1 MWINLL
7 LTALLSAEFIDDDMD
22 GIANNLDQCP
32 QSKLTDIVNAQGCV
46 VEKLHFLK
54 EHTLD
59 LAVGISHYKFKNHSD
74 DVNNFFASYRYDNFR
89 ASFYTSTYKSFSGE
103 DSTEDVTFSG
113 SYRFDTPNLLY
124 TLGGG
129 AYYPTKES
137 KGNEVDP
144 FIYVGI
150 RYLHRSFDFN
160 VQLQRTFMQDFKTHD
175 SNSLSLTTGKLLTN
189 QLYTALG
196 YRWQES
202 IYKENRRLR
211 SLFIQSEY
219 FINDTWYVAVDFSK
233 GLNEKAIEYSSSL
246 LLGYTF

>member
-1 MWINLL
+1 
-7 LTALLSAEFIDDDMD
+7 MD

-59 LAVGISHYKFKNHSD
+59 LAVGISHYKFKQSSD

-89 ASFYTSTYKSFSGE
+89 ASLYTSTYKSFSGE

-113 SYRFDTPNLLY
+113 SYRFDTPNVLY

-129 AYYPTKES
+129 VYYPTKAS
-137 KGNEVDP
+137 KGNEIDP
-144 FIYVGI
+144 FIYLGI
-150 RYLHRSFDFN
+150 RYLHKSFDFN

-202 IYKENRRLR
+202 IYKKNRRLQ

-219 FINDTWYVAVDFSK
+219 FINDTWYVAVDVSK
-233 GLNEKAIEYSSSL
+233 GLNKNAIEYSSSL